1 MEEVKYNSVVN
12 PMKRIKVVA
21 FAKFGDQ
28 KDTIEVLLISLSF
41 QKLLAVFERW

>member
-12 PMKRIKVVA
+12 PVKRIKVVA

-28 KDTIEVLLISLSF
+28 KDTIEALPISLSF
-41 QKLLAVFERW
+41 QKLQVVFERQ